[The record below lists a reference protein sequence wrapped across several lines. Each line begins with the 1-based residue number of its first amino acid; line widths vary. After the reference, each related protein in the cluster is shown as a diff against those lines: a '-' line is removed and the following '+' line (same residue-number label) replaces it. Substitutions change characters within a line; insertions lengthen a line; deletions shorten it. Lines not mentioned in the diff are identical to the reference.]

1 MVPQLCVEHTLWGNI
16 SHLEGDLE
24 WMEEVHRAHE
34 NTTLS
39 MLPVALSD
47 SAKVANENK
56 RNVEHHLTT
65 DWMLSL

>member
-1 MVPQLCVEHTLWGNI
+1 
-16 SHLEGDLE
+16 
-24 WMEEVHRAHE
+24 MEEVHRAHE

-39 MLPVALSD
+39 TLPVALSD